1 MSKPHDGYKSGERD
15 PDIANVE
22 TALRRAALGARER
35 ARKAGLKVPVY
46 RHGQIVEELPGK
58 IRGLEGTGP
67 DCPDPN
73 ELDEL

>member
-1 MSKPHDGYKSGERD
+1 VSKPHDAYKSGGRD

-46 RHGQIVEELPGK
+46 RKGQVVEELPDEV
-58 IRGLEGTGP
+58 RGLESTWSDFP
-67 DCPDPN
+67 DHN